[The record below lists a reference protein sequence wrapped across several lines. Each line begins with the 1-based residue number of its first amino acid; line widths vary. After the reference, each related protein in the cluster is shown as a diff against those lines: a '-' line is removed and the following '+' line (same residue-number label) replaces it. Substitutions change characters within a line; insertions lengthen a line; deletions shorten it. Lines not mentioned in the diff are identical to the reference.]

1 MATAHRPPGLCAQRS
16 CTLLNYQTAE
26 ATGTFAVVL
35 MQIGRLQTCWAHGL
49 QAYVPKECRVDAT
62 ADLTERENEPKCLDS
77 ASQARR
83 QISIILS

>member
-1 MATAHRPPGLCAQRS
+1 
-16 CTLLNYQTAE
+16 
-26 ATGTFAVVL
+26 